1 MDILVN
7 ELPKEK
13 IRFFAGADQLGLL
26 LLSRAANRLQY
37 ELPLVNV
44 TYAAGMGGKTVPT
57 YEDDTVAVSAKQHI
71 YAAGAFPVYSRKNA
85 DLVLAVNTPAD
96 GVTHEASDASNSY
109 KALPATV
116 NFVNKVERILEHNHP
131 VTVAISALATV
142 RIMLWS
148 RPCLTNSLPTDWHPT
163 AVGIPQATAWALLWR
178 RDCCI
183 SS

>member
-85 DLVLAVNTPAD
+85 DLVLAVITPAD
-96 GVTHEASDASNSY
+96 GVTR
-109 KALPATV
+109 L
-116 NFVNKVERILEHNHP
+116 
-131 VTVAISALATV
+131 
-142 RIMLWS
+142 M
-148 RPCLTNSLPTDWHPT
+148 
-163 AVGIPQATAWALLWR
+163 QATATRHCLLP
-178 RDCCI
+178 
-183 SS
+183 